1 EYAQALVQ
9 AFVRQVLRPRD
20 KTRAIGFKEIRY
32 GGVEF
37 PKKEE
42 TLDYLW
48 FLRNNFP
55 NARFV
60 FNERNI
66 DDTARSAWWKDNK
79 DAKKTI
85 GNLAERMRLMF
96 SGHKEVS
103 CWVSYDD
110 YKSDV
115 ESIAP
120 LFEFLGEV
128 FDKDRVVDVVS
139 KRHSY

>member
-1 EYAQALVQ
+1 GENMASLIPLYRSNKKAFQARYEHGAKRSDSRDPWYGSECIVPEEYAQALGR
-9 AFVRQVLRPRD
+9 AFVRQGLRPRD
-20 KTRAIGFKEIRY
+20 KTRAIGFKESRY

-85 GNLAERMRLMF
+85 GNLAE
-96 SGHKEVS
+96 
-103 CWVSYDD
+103 
-110 YKSDV
+110 
-115 ESIAP
+115 
-120 LFEFLGEV
+120 
-128 FDKDRVVDVVS
+128 
-139 KRHSY
+139 